1 MRTQYGKRVAT
12 WPSEKSSNTVG
23 WSPGRKPYSGKAT
36 ACLEVN
42 IYIQN
47 TNNVILLLNFHL
59 FFLFWQLTTKHASW
73 LPWVVFFFRL
83 CALRIPEVIIMV
95 NLTVETRVSHWRNY
109 IFIEHWAPLILKCQ
123 WNWEIRN
130 KQTNKKRHILQLD
143 KVKRN

>member
-59 FFLFWQLTTKHASW
+59 LFLF
-73 LPWVVFFFRL
+73 
-83 CALRIPEVIIMV
+83 
-95 NLTVETRVSHWRNY
+95 
-109 IFIEHWAPLILKCQ
+109 
-123 WNWEIRN
+123 
-130 KQTNKKRHILQLD
+130 
-143 KVKRN
+143 